1 MDVLSVGSFMNDKL
15 EVFPNDWPDVD
26 STQLRREVVDYAL
39 KKLPELGVDTEGVM
53 NALDADGERG
63 T

>member
-1 MDVLSVGSFMNDKL
+1 MNDKL